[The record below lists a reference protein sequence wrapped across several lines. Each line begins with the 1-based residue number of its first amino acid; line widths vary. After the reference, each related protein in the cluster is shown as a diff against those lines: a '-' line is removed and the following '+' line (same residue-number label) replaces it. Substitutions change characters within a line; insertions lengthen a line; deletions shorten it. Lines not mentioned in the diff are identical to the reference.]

1 MNLSTAFLLLS
12 SYTITS
18 SWSFQLSPTS
28 PTIIRPSTKLHADTA
43 TTASSSTST
52 ATTPDMTAFSNG
64 YKTVFNE
71 ISCALAEPT
80 VGSLPLDLA
89 GTYYKCGPAMF
100 SA

>member
-1 MNLSTAFLLLS
+1 M
-12 SYTITS
+12 Y
-18 SWSFQLSPTS
+18 
-28 PTIIRPSTKLHADTA
+28 ADTVA
-43 TTASSSTST
+43 AADAAQTTIS
-52 ATTPDMTAFSNG
+52 TTPDMTAFSNG

-80 VGSLPLDLA
+80 VGALPLDLV